1 MTFAEGCWVLYLVV
15 YDVVDDR
22 VRDEMREV
30 LRDFGGVRV
39 QYSAFLVELSR
50 GEVQEAARRLASWR
64 LGRRL
69 MYASSLYARG
79 IRRGLRTYLA
89 GVGWGR
95 VTASFRVL
103 VAPSPGWW
111 VLPSRRRCRC
121 LL

>member
-50 GEVQEAARRLASWR
+50 GEVQEAARRLAV
-64 LGRRL
+64 L
-69 MYASSLYARG
+69 AARTEADVRF
-79 IRRGLRTYLA
+79 IPLCSRDQE
-89 GVGWGR
+89 R
-95 VTASFRVL
+95 VTHISSRGGMGEGDRV
-103 VAPSPGWW
+103 V
-111 VLPSRRRCRC
+111 
-121 LL
+121 